1 MSLDGKSDMTTLAHS
16 AVDCLPVVAIE
27 TGDSAH
33 WSATHECVVD
43 GIMFEAKHIVVRNNV
58 LLYASAATCALLN
71 ATTHS
76 QLEQALGDLVDADAV
91 AGADSNGSHEVIRE
105 FPTFRLRLKLNSLPR
120 ADQTPLQYVGMVEPE
135 LTNADTGRQL
145 EIDHAYAKLRTVEAQ
160 LLQSDKMASIG
171 QLAAG
176 VAHEINNPIGYIH
189 SNLGTLGEYIT
200 NMLRL
205 IAGYEEALHRAYP
218 DNNHQHHQIDAI
230 KQQVDYEFLVK
241 DLPML
246 LSESREGIE
255 RVRKIVQDL
264 RDFSRAGYT
273 EEWALTDLHRGLDS
287 TLNIVWNDLK
297 YKCDVQREYGDIPP
311 VECLPSQLNQV
322 FLNILVNAGHAIE
335 GKGTIKIA
343 TGREG
348 ANVFIA
354 ISDSGRGIPQENV
367 ARIFDPFFTTKPV
380 GEGTGL
386 GLSLSY
392 SIVRKHA
399 GRIEVTSKVGEG
411 TTFRIVLPVRQEH
424 GTKNQNVIDTS
435 AQR

>member
-1 MSLDGKSDMTTLAHS
+1 MTTLLHATVDCPS
-16 AVDCLPVVAIE
+16 AVEIGS
-27 TGDSAH
+27 GDSAH
-33 WSATHECVVD
+33 WSATRECVVD
-43 GIMFEAKHIVVRNNV
+43 GIMFEAKHIVVRDSV

-71 ATTHS
+71 ATTQA
-76 QLEQALGDLVDADAV
+76 QLAQALGDLVDDDVLAA
-91 AGADSNGSHEVIRE
+91 AGSNGSHEISRE

-120 ADQTPLQYVGMVEPE
+120 AELTPLRFVGVVEPE
-135 LTNADTGRQL
+135 LTNEAPSERQL

-200 NMLRL
+200 NLLRL
-205 IAGYEEALHRAYP
+205 IAAYEEALHRAYP
-218 DNNHQHHQIDAI
+218 DNNEQHHQIDAV

-273 EEWALTDLHRGLDS
+273 EEWTVTDLHRGLDS

-297 YKCDVQREYGDIPP
+297 YKCDVQRQFGDIPQ

-343 TGREG
+343 TGRDG
-348 ANVFIA
+348 ANVFIE
-354 ISDSGRGIPQENV
+354 ISDTGRGIPEENV

-380 GEGTGL
+380 GQGTGL

-399 GRIEVTSKVGEG
+399 GRIEVSSKVGSG
-411 TTFRIVLPVRQEH
+411 TTFRIILPVRQEH
-424 GTKNQNVIDTS
+424 TDKHEAATAS
-435 AQR
+435 TPR